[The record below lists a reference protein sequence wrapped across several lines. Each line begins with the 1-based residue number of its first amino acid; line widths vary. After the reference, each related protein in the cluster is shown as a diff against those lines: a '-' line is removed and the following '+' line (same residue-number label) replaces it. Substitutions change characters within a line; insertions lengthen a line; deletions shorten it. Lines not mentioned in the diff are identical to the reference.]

1 MGMPS
6 AGMFDTGQGSAGD
19 FPQIETGAARY
30 IPTGPLAPT
39 PSGYIP
45 GAPIMATPALG
56 EGLARLQAGETGFDI
71 GGGAFVQ
78 FSGIPQGTHNVL
90 RDLQDSPLGK
100 KANQLESMTIELVA
114 MLFDFIFETKDL
126 PDGIKALLARLQI
139 PVLKAAMLDGAFFA
153 KKNHPS
159 RLLVNALAEAG
170 RGWTPVMG
178 TNDPLYSHIDALVHR
193 ILDGFTDD
201 LTIFDEAREKLERF
215 LADEEQAA
223 EANIQSTAEEIDQ
236 TDRREMAEIVAKSE
250 IERRIEMYPVPN
262 FLAWF
267 LRQQWVGT
275 LQDLYLTQGEE
286 SEPWEQAIA
295 MLEDLVWS
303 VQPKRTKDDRKHL
316 VALLPALLKRLSA
329 ALERI
334 EWPPEGR
341 DKFMA
346 NLVEAHAASVKPAI
360 ATTSLGTASVAEQAL
375 AEAEQ
380 AKADGDAEKAAKAEA
395 LAQAMTQAE
404 PEPIKEPEVIDDQ
417 FLEIAQDLER
427 GTWIEFEA
435 DDGQLAFAKL
445 AWISP
450 LRGTYL
456 FTNRQGLK
464 ALSMNAEE
472 LAERFRTDR
481 ARLVEAAPLIDRAFG
496 SVMASFAETMPPAT
510 D

>member
-1 MGMPS
+1 MG
-6 AGMFDTGQGSAGD
+6 
-19 FPQIETGAARY
+19 GAASADGSQPFPSISVEGGARY
-30 IPTGPLAPT
+30 VPRGPMAPT

-45 GAPIMATPALG
+45 GAPIMATPILG
-56 EGLARLQAGETGFDI
+56 EGLARLQAGESDFDL
-71 GGGAFVQ
+71 GAGTYVQ
-78 FSGIPQGTHNVL
+78 FSGIPEGKHNVL
-90 RDLQDSPLGK
+90 RDLQQSSLGK

-201 LTIFDEAREKLERF
+201 LAIFDEAREKLEKF

-236 TDRREMAEIVAKSE
+236 HDRKEMAEVVAKSE

-267 LRQQWVGT
+267 LRQQWILT
-275 LQDLYLTQGEE
+275 LQDVYLTQGEE
-286 SEPWEQAIA
+286 SETWEQSIA

-316 VALLPALLKRLSA
+316 VALLPALLKRLQA
-329 ALERI
+329 TLERV

-341 DKFMA
+341 ERFMA
-346 NLVEAHAASVKPAI
+346 NLVEAHAASVKPSI
-360 ATTSLGTASVAEQAL
+360 GSATLATASVAEQAL
-375 AEAEQ
+375 ADAEQ
-380 AKADGDAEKAAKAEA
+380 AKAAGDEEKAAKAEA
-395 LAQAMTQAE
+395 LAAAMTQAE
-404 PEPIKEPEVIDDQ
+404 PVSVEPEVIDDQ

-496 SVMASFAETMPPAT
+496 SMMASFAETLPPQIN
-510 D
+510 